1 MTHRMNFVLNIF
13 SAGTEEK
20 MDCIKTGRLIA
31 KLRKEK
37 GLTQKNM
44 ADALGISNKTISK
57 WETGLGCP
65 DLSLWPDL
73 STILGAEIS
82 QLMEGEIVP
91 NKPDNGNMLK
101 VKFYVCPDCGNILFS
116 SGSASVFCCGK
127 KLEALKSSDKTVKFE
142 AELSDTE
149 YYITLEHE
157 MTKEHYISFAAL
169 VKSDRVYLLRLYPEQ
184 NPSFR
189 LPAIRGARLVLYCV
203 KDGLMQFNKIM

>member
-1 MTHRMNFVLNIF
+1 
-13 SAGTEEK
+13 

-31 KLRKEK
+31 RLRKEK
-37 GLTQKNM
+37 GLTQKNI
-44 ADALGISNKTISK
+44 ADSLGISSKTVSK
-57 WETGLGCP
+57 WETGLVFP

-116 SGSASVFCCGK
+116 TGSASVFCCGK
-127 KLEALKSSDKTVKFE
+127 KLEALQVSGSTINFN

-149 YYITLEHE
+149 YYITLDHE

-169 VKSDRVYLLRLYPEQ
+169 VKSDRVYMLRLYPEQ

-189 LPAIRGARLVLYCV
+189 LPAIKGARLFLYCV
-203 KDGLMQFNKIM
+203 KHGLVQFNKIM

>member
-1 MTHRMNFVLNIF
+1 
-13 SAGTEEK
+13 

-127 KLEALKSSDKTVKFE
+127 KLEALKPSDKTVKFE

-203 KDGLMQFNKIM
+203 KDGLMQFKKIM

>member
-1 MTHRMNFVLNIF
+1 
-13 SAGTEEK
+13 
-20 MDCIKTGRLIA
+20 MDCVKTGRLIA

-37 GLTQKNM
+37 GLTQKNV

-73 STILGAEIS
+73 STILGAEIA

-101 VKFYVCPDCGNILFS
+101 TNFYVCPTCGNILFS
-116 SGSASVFCCGK
+116 TGSASVFCCGK
-127 KLEALKSSDKTVKFE
+127 KLEPLVPTDTNTIKYT
-142 AELSDTE
+142 AELSDTD
-149 YYITLEHE
+149 YYITADHE
-157 MTKEHYISFAAL
+157 MTKDHYISFAAL
-169 VKSDRVYLLRLYPEQ
+169 VKSDRVYLVKLYPEQ

-189 LPAIRGARLVLYCV
+189 LPALKGARLFMYCV
-203 KDGLMQFNKIM
+203 KHGLVRINKIM

>member
-1 MTHRMNFVLNIF
+1 
-13 SAGTEEK
+13 

-31 KLRKEK
+31 RLRKEK
-37 GLTQKNM
+37 GLTQKNI
-44 ADALGISNKTISK
+44 ADSLGISSKTVSK
-57 WETGLGCP
+57 WETGLGFP

-116 SGSASVFCCGK
+116 TGSASVFCCGK
-127 KLEALKSSDKTVKFE
+127 KLEALQVSGSTINFN

-149 YYITLEHE
+149 YYITLDHE

-169 VKSDRVYLLRLYPEQ
+169 VKSDRVYMLRLYPEQ

-189 LPAIRGARLVLYCV
+189 LPAIKGARLFLYCV
-203 KDGLMQFNKIM
+203 KHGLMQFNQIM

>member
-1 MTHRMNFVLNIF
+1 
-13 SAGTEEK
+13 

-31 KLRKEK
+31 RLRKEK
-37 GLTQKNM
+37 GLTQKSM

-101 VKFYVCPDCGNILFS
+101 IKFYVCPNCGNILFS
-116 SGSASVFCCGK
+116 SGSASIFCCGK
-127 KLEALKSSDKTVKFE
+127 KLDALKSMNDETLNITSE
-142 AELSDTE
+142 ISDTE
-149 YYITLEHE
+149 YYITLDHE
-157 MTKEHYISFAAL
+157 MSKEHYISFAAL
-169 VKSDRVYLLRLYPEQ
+169 VKGDRVYLIRLYPEQ

-189 LPAIRGARLVLYCV
+189 LPALKRAKLFLYCV
-203 KDGLMQFNKIM
+203 QHGLMQFDKII

>member
-127 KLEALKSSDKTVKFE
+127 KLEALKPSDKTVKFE

>member
-73 STILGAEIS
+73 STMLGAEIS

-127 KLEALKSSDKTVKFE
+127 KLEALKPSDKTVKFE